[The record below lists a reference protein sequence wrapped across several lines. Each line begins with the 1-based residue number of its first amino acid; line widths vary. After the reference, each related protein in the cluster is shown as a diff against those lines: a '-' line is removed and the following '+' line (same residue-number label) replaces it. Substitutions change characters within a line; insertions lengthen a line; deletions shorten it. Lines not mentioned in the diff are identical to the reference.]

1 MPNNLLDKITW
12 NFIHEKQSPNG
23 IEYLKSVSIKINKV
37 ITGSL
42 SKENRSYLNTA
53 LNDLTEIN
61 RYVNKLLGNITE
73 LESENQN
80 LKKEVESLSKKIE
93 KAKATKE
100 E

>member
-12 NFIHEKQSPNG
+12 NFIHERQTVDG

-61 RYVNKLLGNITE
+61 RYVTKLLGTITE
-73 LESENQN
+73 LESENQK

-100 E
+100 

>member
-100 E
+100 

>member
-1 MPNNLLDKITW
+1 MPNSLLDKLTW
-12 NFIHEKQSPNG
+12 NFIHERQTVDG

-61 RYVNKLLGNITE
+61 RYVNKLLGNITQ

-80 LKKEVESLSKKIE
+80 LKKEVENLSKKIE

-100 E
+100 

>member
-1 MPNNLLDKITW
+1 MPNSLLDKLTW
-12 NFIHEKQSPNG
+12 NFIHERQTVDG

-61 RYVNKLLGNITE
+61 RYVTKLLGTITE

-80 LKKEVESLSKKIE
+80 LKKEVENLSKKIE

-100 E
+100 

>member
-80 LKKEVESLSKKIE
+80 LKKEVESLNKKIE

-100 E
+100 

>member
-1 MPNNLLDKITW
+1 MPNNLLDKLTW
-12 NFIHEKQSPNG
+12 NFIHERQTVDG

-61 RYVNKLLGNITE
+61 RYVTKLLGTITE
-73 LESENQN
+73 LESENQK

-100 E
+100 

>member
-73 LESENQN
+73 LESENQK

-100 E
+100 

>member
-1 MPNNLLDKITW
+1 MPNNLLDKLTW
-12 NFIHEKQSPNG
+12 NFIHERQAVDG

-61 RYVNKLLGNITE
+61 RYVIKLLRNITE

-100 E
+100 

>member
-80 LKKEVESLSKKIE
+80 LKKEEESLSKNIE

-100 E
+100 